1 MKKRTSI
8 VLFSILL
15 LAGCSAKPGETDTE
29 PRTEIRTETETGTG
43 TEPGTEAAAVSM
55 YDLRVAM
62 EGADTSLPSMLNASS
77 VEEKAEDNFK
87 NISKDLDYSKVEA
100 YFVSYSEDGEYADE
114 IVVIA
119 MKDRADMKEAEA
131 CLKKHR
137 ENRYKLYEQYQP
149 REMKRVEDGLI
160 FSHDQYVVLI
170 ISDNRDAVKKAFEQV
185 VDGH

>member
-1 MKKRTSI
+1 MKKRTGI

-15 LAGCSAKPGETDTE
+15 LAGCGAKPEETDTE
-29 PRTEIRTETETGTG
+29 PRTEIRTETETGT
-43 TEPGTEAAAVSM
+43 EPGTETAAVSM

-87 NISKDLDYSKVEA
+87 NISKDLDYSKVES

-149 REMKRVEDGLI
+149 REMKRVEDGLV
-160 FSHDQYVVLI
+160 FTSGRYAVLI
-170 ISDNRDAVKKAFEQV
+170 ISDNRDAVKKAFEQA
-185 VDGH
+185 VDGN